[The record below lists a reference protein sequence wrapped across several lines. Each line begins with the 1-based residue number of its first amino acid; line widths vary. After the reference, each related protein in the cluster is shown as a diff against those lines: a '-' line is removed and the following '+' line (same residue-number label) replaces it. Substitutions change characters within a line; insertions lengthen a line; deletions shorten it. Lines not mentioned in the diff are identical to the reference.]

1 MRLCGLAIKT
11 KIERLIGKIYNMID
25 VKNISVYGWEAAFRG
40 MRNPM
45 KSWEKSDSNFSGE
58 VKLGPNDLKLALN
71 LTLAGSSDRKFLRMI
86 HTSMDIDAPLYWWK
100 EMDQYKIATTTNS
113 ESTMHKIHS
122 SDLSIEDFSTEYI
135 NLDPDLKRI
144 FEQLI
149 EEINKRRSSYTKD
162 KESWY
167 QMIQL
172 LPSSFNQ
179 LRTWDANYEALLSIY
194 FQRKNHKLDEWRNF
208 CKVIEN
214 LPYMNFFLGL
224 TNLEKELSSQEG

>member
-1 MRLCGLAIKT
+1 MQLCGLAIKI
-11 KIERLIGKIYNMID
+11 KIGRLIGKIYNMID

-45 KSWEKSDSNFSGE
+45 KSWEKSDSNFSEGIS
-58 VKLGPNDLKLALN
+58 LGPSDLKLAFN
-71 LTLAGSSDRKFLRMI
+71 LILAGSSDRKFLRMI
-86 HTSMDIDAPLYWWK
+86 HASMDIDAPLYWWK

-135 NLDPDLKRI
+135 NLDLDLEEI
-144 FEQLI
+144 FKQI
-149 EEINKRRSSYTKD
+149 VGEINKRRSSYTKN

-179 LRTWDANYEALLSIY
+179 LRTWDANYETLLSIY
-194 FQRKNHKLDEWRNF
+194 SQRKNHKLDEWRSF
-208 CKVIEN
+208 CKTIES
-214 LPYMNFFLGL
+214 LPYMEFFIGL
-224 TNLEKELSSQEG
+224 KKFEDLAK

>member
-1 MRLCGLAIKT
+1 
-11 KIERLIGKIYNMID
+11 MIN
-25 VKNISVYGWEAAFRG
+25 VKNVSIYGWEAAFRG

-45 KSWEKSDSNFSGE
+45 KSWEKSDSTFSEG

-86 HTSMDIDAPLYWWK
+86 HASMDIDAPLYWWK

-122 SDLSIEDFSTEYI
+122 DDLSIEDFSAEYI
-135 NLDPDLKRI
+135 NLDQDLKKT
-144 FEQLI
+144 FGLLI
-149 EEINKRRSSYTKD
+149 EEINKRRSSYTKN

-179 LRTWDANYEALLSIY
+179 LRTWDANYETLLSIY

-214 LPYMNFFLGL
+214 LPYMSFFIGL
-224 TNLEKELSSQEG
+224 TNLEKELDSQER

>member
-1 MRLCGLAIKT
+1 MQLCGLAIKT

-71 LTLAGSSDRKFLRMI
+71 LALAGSSDRKFLRMI

-122 SDLSIEDFSTEYI
+122 SDLSTEDFSTEYI
-135 NLDPDLKRI
+135 NLDPDLKRV

-208 CKVIEN
+208 CRVIEN

-224 TNLEKELSSQEG
+224 TNLEKELSS